1 MRQRFFKSWEIIK
14 NNKKVIE
21 NYFFM
26 TLLLILNSFFGLLI
40 YPYLIKTLGKE
51 SYGIYVFATTIV
63 NYFIYFVSFGFDLYG
78 VRKISENPF
87 NVKIKSIVVSKIFS
101 IKIYLEAISILI
113 FILLLFFFPTFKK
126 NIDIYVVCFLM
137 TFVNIFFPTWYF
149 QGVQKMRVVSFI
161 QLFFKILSLPFIL
174 IYVKESVDLLLFSII
189 MIFSSLFG
197 SIVAFFYLIEKENIT
212 IRIFHWKNTYD
223 YVKEAS
229 YFFYTNIANMS
240 KTETIKLIIGIK
252 YGMGDLAIFDLAQKI
267 ISIPMILLSNI
278 NGSLFPKIVQNFN
291 IGYLKKV
298 LNFER
303 LVGVFAI
310 ISVILFGEFAI
321 KVLGGNGMELAYP
334 LSIILSFTIFIFL
347 QTGVYLYLVLI
358 PKGFD
363 KSVLENQLVA
373 FISIMIFILLGI
385 NISDSIFV
393 LPICLVLSGIMEIIY
408 LRYKIK
414 KEKLLYNEK

>member
-1 MRQRFFKSWEIIK
+1 MRNRINLLLRTIK

-26 TLLLILNSFFGLLI
+26 TLLLVLNSFFGLLI
-40 YPYLIKTLGKE
+40 YPFIIRSLGKDT
-51 SYGIYVFATTIV
+51 YGIFVFASTIV
-63 NYFIYFVSFGFDLYG
+63 NYFIYFISFGFDLYG
-78 VRKISENPF
+78 VRKISENPS
-87 NVKIKSIVVSKIFS
+87 NTAIKSVIVSKIFS
-101 IKIYLEAISILI
+101 TKIYLEIISVLVFSIL
-113 FILLLFFFPTFKK
+113 LFLFPTFKK
-126 NIDIYVVCFLM
+126 NIDIYIICFFM
-137 TFVNIFFPTWYF
+137 TLVNIFFPTWYF
-149 QGVQKMRVVSFI
+149 QGIQKMRVVSFI
-161 QLFFKILSLPFIL
+161 QLFFKILSLPFIF
-174 IYVKESVDLLLFSII
+174 IYVKESSDLLFFTII
-189 MIFSSLFG
+189 MISSSLLG
-197 SIVAFFYLIEKENIT
+197 SFVAFFYLIKIENLI
-212 IRIFHWKNTYD
+212 IRVFHWKNVYD
-223 YVKEAS
+223 YVKESS

-278 NGSLFPKIVQNFN
+278 NGALFPKIIQNFN
-291 IGYLKKV
+291 IEYLKKI

-303 LVGVFAI
+303 LLGLFAI
-310 ISVILFGEFAI
+310 ISVILLGKFAI
-321 KVLGGNGMELAYP
+321 RIFGGNSMELAYP

-347 QTGVYLYLVLI
+347 QTGVYLYLILI

-363 KSVLENQLVA
+363 RSVLDNQIIA

-385 NISDSIFV
+385 NFFNSIFV

-414 KEKLLYNEK
+414 KEKLLYNE